1 MVVSLFLFLH
11 YKGLSCKL
19 STIFLQF
26 SAKFAK
32 LPFICG
38 KCTYS
43 DIKTS
48 KNIFLLPWWS
58 FLYRS
63 YIPSYGGLPLLFA
76 VGFTSVAKNFVMCL
90 NYDLT
95 VKSVCRCKNCY
106 LSSMR
111 GEDISCNVVP
121 YLAPYLSQYFFA
133 CLINALCERGMVT
146 LHSAH
151 LPVVTLRANR
161 RIAIL
166 TDMRKIV
173 LRIASPLPILR
184 EQQNM

>member
-1 MVVSLFLFLH
+1 MVDCP
-11 YKGLSCKL
+11 SC
-19 STIFLQF
+19 S
-26 SAKFAK
+26 
-32 LPFICG
+32 
-38 KCTYS
+38 
-43 DIKTS
+43 
-48 KNIFLLPWWS
+48 
-58 FLYRS
+58 
-63 YIPSYGGLPLLFA
+63 PS
-76 VGFTSVAKNFVMCL
+76 VFTGVAKGFVLCL

-146 LHSAH
+146 LYSAH
-151 LPVVTLRANR
+151 LPVATLRANR

-173 LRIASPLPILR
+173 LRIASPPPILR
-184 EQQNM
+184 EQQNIITKNLMRDKRSKSFI